1 MGEHDAFVIANSD
14 LPAWVRSLVSRAQV
28 IAPRALAGSDVSY
41 DIVEEPT
48 DVRWDYQTSIG
59 PLKRFLF
66 PPSDPTL
73 RWSRRNG
80 GPLQLEPVYDETERV
95 FLAVRPCDVA
105 GALIL
110 DRAFSGAPADPYYQR
125 RSEHRAL
132 VALACT
138 QPGPNCF
145 CVCAD
150 AGPFLEAGYD
160 LQLTPLGNHY
170 LIEVGSEKG
179 ASLLRGSEDLFRP
192 APEAALAERRRLAR
206 DTEDRFGEDKSYFA
220 AALRKITFNRVPD
233 DLWGAMGEL
242 CLGCGGCAFVCP
254 TCHCFTTADSADP
267 SGCAQGEQGEGCR
280 LRLWDSCLYQSYALE
295 ASGHN
300 PRAERG
306 QRVKARFLH
315 KLSYQFAQKLGAHGC
330 VGCGRCVSACLG
342 SDDMPAVTA
351 RIRRG
356 AL

>member
-1 MGEHDAFVIANSD
+1 MAEYGAFVIMGSD
-14 LPAWVRSLVSRAQV
+14 LPTWVGSLLSRAQV
-28 IAPRALAGSDVSY
+28 IAPRSLAGSDVSY
-41 DIVEEPT
+41 DIIQAPT
-48 DVRWDYQTSIG
+48 DVQWDYQTSIG

-66 PPSDPTL
+66 PPSDQML
-73 RWSRRNG
+73 RWNHRNG
-80 GPLQLEPVYDETERV
+80 GPLQVEPVYDEAERV

-105 GALIL
+105 GVLIL
-110 DRAFSGAPADPYYQR
+110 DRAFAREPEDIHYAR
-125 RSEHRAL
+125 RREHSAL

-150 AGPFLEAGYD
+150 TGPFLERGYD
-160 LQLTPLGNHY
+160 LQLTPLNGAY
-170 LIEVGSEKG
+170 LVEVGTEKG
-179 ASLLRGSEDLFRP
+179 ASLLRGCESLFRP
-192 APEAALAERRRLAR
+192 APEAALADRQRLAR
-206 DTEDRFGEDKSYFA
+206 ETESRFGEDKSYFA

-233 DLWGAMGEL
+233 DLWRAMGEL

-254 TCHCFTTADSADP
+254 TCHCFTTADCGQQS
-267 SGCAQGEQGEGCR
+267 EGCR
-280 LRLWDSCLYQSYALE
+280 LRLWDSCLYQAYALE

-330 VGCGRCVSACLG
+330 VGCGRCVTACLG
-342 SDDMPAVTA
+342 SNDMPAVTA